1 MYAELG
7 FILVVL
13 LRFLSKVRKEPGPM
27 FVWSSVLLKL
37 FREIMIENSYSL
49 VSKIHQMI
57 INHDNTLQLAAL
69 AAK

>member
-1 MYAELG
+1 
-7 FILVVL
+7 
-13 LRFLSKVRKEPGPM
+13 M